1 MNQTYN
7 CVSYRN
13 WVGDYTIDFD
23 EGTNVKLQHG
33 QAM

>member
-7 CVSYRN
+7 CVSNRS

-23 EGTNVKLQHG
+23 EVTNVQLQHA